1 MNRVLLWITVLMF
14 LGGGFAYA
22 GDYTD
27 SAHGNSGYGVD
38 RADPFPDYAIGNCA
52 NCHEQHASI
61 DGTEPAPA
69 GGAPS
74 GFCLL
79 ADNFDT
85 TATTGTYTQDDD
97 ACFYCH
103 TSTGYLQH
111 GGITNNDY
119 STTFGNGSGSVTGIM
134 QAFNLTSYHNLNDVL
149 NFAKGEWSS
158 TFTDNSNPCSVCHN
172 VHIAQRSCGK
182 PNGSYDPTQAAIS
195 KPSDHN
201 NLWGNDA
208 GERMN
213 VDTSSYQ
220 APYWSSSTYFEPFST
235 NITTNGSN
243 LPDYVS
249 FCTDCHDADNVIAST
264 TLGVNLKT
272 IDWSTTGGE
281 TGGDKHGKNIA
292 TDTSGANISLSAPY
306 LGAWTASGLV
316 LACTDCHEPHGA
328 PSVMLIRGAV
338 NGGAVSGI
346 TSMSTTAW
354 VNLCARCHNISLGA
368 VSRNIHHE
376 NTGAPYLGP
385 PFQCARCHGAG
396 GTPPIPCYN
405 CHYHGADDSW
415 VTTRGSSAV
424 SGRRTF

>member
-1 MNRVLLWITVLMF
+1 MKRVLLWITVLMF

-22 GDYTD
+22 GGYTD
-27 SAHGNSGYGVD
+27 SAHGNSIYGVN
-38 RADPFPDYAIGNCA
+38 RVDPFPDYAIGNCA
-52 NCHEQHASI
+52 HCHEQHASI
-61 DGTEPAPA
+61 DGGEPAPA

-85 TATTGTYTQDDD
+85 TATTGTYTQDDN

-103 TSTGYLQH
+103 TSTGYLQY
-111 GGITNNDY
+111 GGIDNNDY
-119 STTFGNGSGSVTGIM
+119 SSTFANGSSSTAGIM
-134 QAFNLTSYHNLNDVL
+134 QAFNLKSYHNLNDVL
-149 NFAKGEWSS
+149 NFAKGEWPS
-158 TFTDNSNPCSVCHN
+158 TFTDDSNPCIGCHN

-182 PNGSYDPTQAAIS
+182 PTGSYSLTQAAIS

-213 VDTSSYQ
+213 VYTSYYQ
-220 APYWSSSTYFEPFST
+220 APYWSSPTYFEPFST
-235 NITTNGSN
+235 NTITNGSN

-264 TLGVNLKT
+264 TLGENLKT
-272 IDWSTTGGE
+272 IDWETLGTGE
-281 TGGDKHGKNIA
+281 SGGDKHGKKVA
-292 TDTSGANISLSAPY
+292 TQDGAGGYVNMVEPYDSAW
-306 LGAWTASGLV
+306 GSSNGLV

-328 PSVMLIRGAV
+328 PNVMLTRGTV
-338 NGGAVSGI
+338 NGSTVSGI
-346 TSMSTTAW
+346 TSYSTTNW
-354 VNLCARCHNISLGA
+354 TNLCARCHDCDSSTKLQD
-368 VSRNIHHE
+368 IHH
-376 NTGAPYLGP
+376 NTGAPYP
-385 PFQCARCHGAG
+385 VVAQCAACHGGG
-396 GTPPIPCYN
+396 GTPPISCNN

-415 VTTRGSSAV
+415 VTTRGKTA